1 METCYNNN
9 EDFNIEDADH
19 EFQWLFPTDSQAQRQ
34 QEAETSDEEDN
45 FTLQDLPSEESL
57 RPRPR
62 PPLAPLLLRG
72 REGER
77 CPSPRAAYRQ
87 ETDHES

>member
-1 METCYNNN
+1 MENCYNNN

-19 EFQWLFPTDSQAQRQ
+19 EFPWLVPTDSQAQR

-45 FTLQDLPSEESL
+45 FTLQNLPGEKSL

-62 PPLAPLLLRG
+62 PLLAPLPLRG
-72 REGER
+72 REGGG
-77 CPSPRAAYRQ
+77 CPSPRAVYRQ
-87 ETDHES
+87 DTDHDG